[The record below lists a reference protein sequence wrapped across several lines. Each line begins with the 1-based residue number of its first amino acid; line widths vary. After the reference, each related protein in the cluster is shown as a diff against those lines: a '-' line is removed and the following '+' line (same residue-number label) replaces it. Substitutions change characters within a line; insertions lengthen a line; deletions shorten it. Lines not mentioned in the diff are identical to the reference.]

1 MADKAAVLAGPNTF
15 AIGDAIELISDIP
28 GRKELK
34 AGARGVVVVGNE
46 PDTAAIWD
54 MVSITLDGTREGG
67 KAWLVRP
74 RHLRRV
80 GGDDDPPNGAA

>member
-1 MADKAAVLAGPNTF
+1 
-15 AIGDAIELISDIP
+15 
-28 GRKELK
+28 
-34 AGARGVVVVGNE
+34 
-46 PDTAAIWD
+46 
-54 MVSITLDGTREGG
+54 VSITLDGTREGG